1 MQDSQIISLYV
12 ARNEN
17 AITKT
22 AEKYGDY
29 CTSIALNILQ
39 NMQDAEECVNDTW
52 LRTWNSIPPASPSSL
67 GSYVGRITRNLAF
80 DRYKNSHRQKRGNGQ
95 IPLALEELEEITA
108 SDYDVQ
114 NAWREAEFMDL
125 INRFL
130 RKLPERQRN
139 IFIRRYFYTDSVS
152 DIAKRYG
159 ISQANVLKILS
170 GVRLRLKDTL
180 DKEWNN
186 V

>member
-1 MQDSQIISLYV
+1 MFIQ
-12 ARNEN
+12 
-17 AITKT
+17 
-22 AEKYGDY
+22 
-29 CTSIALNILQ
+29 
-39 NMQDAEECVNDTW
+39 
-52 LRTWNSIPPASPSSL
+52 
-67 GSYVGRITRNLAF
+67 
-80 DRYKNSHRQKRGNGQ
+80 
-95 IPLALEELEEITA
+95 
-108 SDYDVQ
+108 
-114 NAWREAEFMDL
+114 
-125 INRFL
+125 
-130 RKLPERQRN
+130 QRN